1 MRVLGFLLENF
12 MRVRVVE
19 IKPTRRV
26 TIVSGKNGQ
35 GKTSLMHG
43 LMATL
48 LGKRATTEKPVRN
61 GAKNASGT
69 LWVGDGEHELVI
81 TRTINKDRSQSL
93 RVEPAKNGRITG
105 DPFKSPQEVLNALVG
120 EMAEDPLA
128 FIGMAPKE
136 QIEVLRRVSK
146 VDCDFE
152 ALNTENKRD
161 FDERTAVGRE
171 VRRIEGELRGMTVQA
186 GLPAEKM
193 DEEAVRLKLHQA
205 SDANAQAQALDRAKS
220 EIGRKVDAAA
230 RNVVVARG
238 DLGECRRQI
247 ARLREQMIEAEER
260 EQRQAK
266 DLAKAT
272 EDLNIIQG
280 VWEVAPA
287 GHIVDVS
294 VIAAEL
300 ENVQLV
306 NREIDKRVRREAVED
321 LLRTEQRKSMDLT
334 RAIEARDEQKA
345 QALRDAKMPLDG
357 LTFDEESVLFKG
369 IPLTQ
374 LGEAEQLRV
383 SAEIMM
389 AGEPKLRI
397 LPIWRG
403 EALDDDNVAMLDQL
417 AEAHDFHVL
426 MLKVDSTGS
435 VGIVLE
441 DGEVKAVNV

>member
-1 MRVLGFLLENF
+1 MKMLGFLLENF

-19 IKPTRRV
+19 IRPTRRV
-26 TIVSGKNGQ
+26 TIVSGKNSQ

-48 LGKRATTEKPVRN
+48 LGKRATGEKPVRN

-81 TRTINKDRSQSL
+81 TRTINKDRTQSL
-93 RVEPAKNGRITG
+93 KVEPAKNGKVTG
-105 DPFKSPQEVLNALVG
+105 EPFKSPQEVLNALVG

-136 QIEVLRRVSK
+136 QIEVLRRVAK
-146 VDCDFE
+146 VECDFE
-152 ALNTENKRD
+152 ALTTENARD
-161 FDERTAVGRE
+161 FAERTNVNRE
-171 VRRIEGELRGMTVQA
+171 VKRIEGELRAMTVQA
-186 GLPAEKM
+186 GLPAEKL
-193 DEEAVRLKLHQA
+193 DEVPVREKMHRA
-205 SDANAQAQALDRAKS
+205 TDANANAQTIDKAKNELRREVDVKARAATDAES
-220 EIGRKVDAAA
+220 E
-230 RNVVVARG
+230 
-238 DLGECRRQI
+238 LSECRRNI
-247 ARLREQMIEAEER
+247 ARLNEQLLTAQ
-260 EQRQAK
+260 EQEKKCAAK
-266 DLAKAT
+266 LKQTVRDHESANDAW
-272 EDLNIIQG
+272 
-280 VWEVAPA
+280 VAAPA
-287 GHIVDVS
+287 GELVDVS
-294 VIAAEL
+294 AIALEL

-306 NREIDKRVRREAVED
+306 NREIDKRVRREAVES
-321 LLRTEQRKSMDLT
+321 LLTAEQRKSMDLT

-345 QALRDAKMPLDG
+345 HALKDAKMPVEG
-357 LTFDEESVLFKG
+357 LTFDEERVLFKG
-369 IPLTQ
+369 IPLGQ

-403 EALDDDNVAMLDQL
+403 EALDDDNLAMLDGL

-441 DGEVKAVNV
+441 DGEVKTVNA

>member
-1 MRVLGFLLENF
+1 MKMLGFLLENF

-19 IKPTRRV
+19 IRPTRRV
-26 TIVSGKNGQ
+26 TIVSGKNSQ

-48 LGKRATTEKPVRN
+48 LGKRATGEKPVRN

-81 TRTINKDRSQSL
+81 TRTINKDRTQSL
-93 RVEPAKNGRITG
+93 KVEPAKNGKVTG
-105 DPFKSPQEVLNALVG
+105 EPFKSPQEVLNALVG

-136 QIEVLRRVSK
+136 QIEVLRRVAK
-146 VDCDFE
+146 VECDFE
-152 ALNTENKRD
+152 ALSTENARD
-161 FDERTAVGRE
+161 FAERTNVNRE
-171 VRRIEGELRGMTVQA
+171 VKRIEGELRAMTVQA

-193 DEEAVRLKLHQA
+193 DEAPVREKMHRA
-205 SDANAQAQALDRAKS
+205 TEANAGAQALDKAKN
-220 EIGRKVDAAA
+220 ELQRDVDTAA
-230 RNVVVARG
+230 RTVVGLESELA
-238 DLGECRRQI
+238 ECRRDI
-247 ARLREQMIEAEER
+247 ARLHQDLLQAQEAEKVWTKKLVR
-260 EQRQAK
+260 
-266 DLAKAT
+266 AT
-272 EDLNIIQG
+272 EDQFAASEA
-280 VWEVAPA
+280 WEAAPA
-287 GHIVDVS
+287 GEIVDVS
-294 VIAAEL
+294 AVALEL

-306 NREIDKRVRREAVED
+306 NREIDKRVRREAIES
-321 LLRTEQRKSMDLT
+321 LLTAEQRKSIDLT

-345 QALRDAKMPLDG
+345 QALKDAKMPLDG
-357 LTFDEESVLFKG
+357 LTFDEERVLFKG
-369 IPLTQ
+369 IPLAQ

-403 EALDDDNVAMLDQL
+403 EALDDDNLAMLDTL

-441 DGEVKAVNV
+441 DGEVKTVNG